1 MELGPYSSLL
11 VAIVSDDDFSFSI
24 IPIKGKNGEK
34 DVLPMRNLSLVK
46 CFNQGKCF
54 AESRRS
60 ELCLKGR
67 SVDIEDIS
75 STDLQVIDSLNK
87 VWLVAKDLEPFES
100 KDQDFVTQ
108 ILKWDSLS

>member
-1 MELGPYSSLL
+1 MTS
-11 VAIVSDDDFSFSI
+11 V
-24 IPIKGKNGEK
+24 
-34 DVLPMRNLSLVK
+34 NLSISAAGAQPTPPATLL
-46 CFNQGKCF
+46 G
-54 AESRRS
+54 
-60 ELCLKGR
+60 ELINNVIATNPGYTANLPG
-67 SVDIEDIS
+67 SLIEDIS